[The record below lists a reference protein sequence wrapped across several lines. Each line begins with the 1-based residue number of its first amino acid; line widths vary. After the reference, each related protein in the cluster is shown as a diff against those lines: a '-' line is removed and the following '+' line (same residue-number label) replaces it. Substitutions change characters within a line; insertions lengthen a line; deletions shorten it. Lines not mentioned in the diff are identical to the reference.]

1 MGRFHKK
8 TICNTSIKIK
18 NEFLKTKIQL
28 KVEIQKILCY
38 TMEEGG

>member
-1 MGRFHKK
+1 M
-8 TICNTSIKIK
+8 K